1 MTSIRRLSRLA
12 VPVLLGIASIVVPGR
27 AQAPLSSRF
36 AFADTTLLRDT
47 LDLKFDR
54 LFETADSLRILPDS
68 LRAQMIRF
76 RLPMYRLVAM
86 ADSMGVPVD
95 SVGAVILRESFNP
108 LSVGAGVTS
117 RTTFKYTSGYQVG
130 RTSSVWSNGGD
141 YTLVRGSLFLRNGTN
156 IQMDRSTAGN
166 RLSLRQERTSTSE
179 ANWRLNPG
187 WSVGGR
193 LAMSGFDNRS
203 PGAVGDEGETKNDI
217 QLSTRTRR
225 PLIKTS
231 QTDLN
236 SELNLFAGF
245 LDLKNFSQIKRG
257 LSNDM
262 NGRLRLT
269 RGDWLSH
276 DLNAGMNG
284 NLSRTRAPSAEN
296 TLRTSDFSANVRGAL
311 QMYQQAPVGLNV
323 NYALRKTR
331 VETPTDTATINRINT
346 SSATV
351 DATLRLRLD
360 NDRYLN
366 ITTNAGNNK
375 SLNGTRFDEGVK
387 AQMRWVQGPWALDA
401 DYADLLGDSRF
412 PRRTNG
418 GGGYREKAV
427 NRTASGTLTRP
438 LSRRLTAKLTS
449 NIGLQQYRYVV
460 TEAGGSPQTT
470 RDVYRQSYK
479 AETLY
484 NPSERLN
491 TAVALDVGLS
501 RQINLLAA
509 STGNNSDT
517 RSYRAEW
524 RWSYRML
531 RGLTA
536 SQSNTVQANYE
547 FFPFEVTRDG
557 LGLDYNSVTTLA
569 AVLTPRLTV
578 DVTHN
583 ARQQPRGDWRVQ
595 PDGTGVLLPSDE
607 QLDYTLRSRVTWS
620 PSRSASLTITP
631 EYIANNR
638 NGTSSTGEES
648 PTRRSRRLNFSGGA
662 NLNMPVGRKGL
673 LTGSISRTFSAD
685 RSTNYRNGL
694 PQPSSLVE
702 QDYWNGSLQ
711 FSWEL

>member
-12 VPVLLGIASIVVPGR
+12 LPVLVGIATFVLPGR
-27 AQAPLSSRF
+27 AQAPLSPRF

-54 LFETADSLRILPDS
+54 LFETADSLRVLPDS

-95 SVGAVILRESFNP
+95 SVGAIILRESFNP
-108 LSVGAGVTS
+108 LSMVVGAAS

-130 RTSSVWSNGGD
+130 RTSSVWSNGAD
-141 YTLVRGSLFLRNGTN
+141 YTLVRGALFLRNGTN
-156 IQMDRSTAGN
+156 ISMDRSTAGN

-231 QTDLN
+231 ETDLN

-269 RGDWLSH
+269 RGSWLSH
-276 DLNAGMNG
+276 DLNAGLNG
-284 NLSRTRAPSAEN
+284 NLSRTRAPSAVAS
-296 TLRTSDFSANVRGAL
+296 LRTSDFSANVRGAL
-311 QMYQQAPVGLNV
+311 QVYQQAPVGMNV
-323 NYALRKTR
+323 NYAVRRTR
-331 VETPTDTATINRINT
+331 VETPTDADTINRINT

-351 DATLRLRLD
+351 DATVRLRLD

-366 ITTNAGNNK
+366 ITANAGNNR
-375 SLNGTRFDEGVK
+375 SLNGTRFDNGLK
-387 AQMRWVQGPWALDA
+387 AQLRWVQAPWALDA
-401 DYADLLGDSRF
+401 DYSDLLGDSRF
-412 PRRTNG
+412 PLRAARA
-418 GGGYREKAV
+418 GGYNEKAD
-427 NRTASGTLTRP
+427 NRTASATLTRP
-438 LSRRLTAKLTS
+438 IGRRLTAKLTS
-449 NIGLQQYRYVV
+449 NISLQQFRSVATA
-460 TEAGGSPQTT
+460 TESSPPTP
-470 RDVYRQSYK
+470 RDIYRQSYK

-501 RQINLLAA
+501 RSINLPAA

-547 FFPFEVTRDG
+547 FFPFAEKRNG
-557 LGLDYNSVTTLA
+557 LGLDFNSVTTLA
-569 AVLTPRLTV
+569 AVLTPRLTM
-578 DVTHN
+578 DVIHN
-583 ARQQPRGDWRVQ
+583 ARQQPRGDWQVQ

-620 PSRSASLTITP
+620 PSRAVSLTLTP
-631 EYIANNR
+631 EYLANNR
-638 NGTSSTGEES
+638 NGTSNGVEA
-648 PTRRSRRLNFSGGA
+648 PTRRSRRLNFAGGA
-662 NLNMPVGRKGL
+662 NLNLPVGRKGL
-673 LTGSISRTFSAD
+673 LTGTISRTFSAD
-685 RSTNYRNGL
+685 RSTSYKSGL